1 MIGSKRLNPERKRP
15 TQARAKETVRCIL
28 DAAAQI
34 MGREGEEHLTTNRIA
49 ERAGC
54 SIGTL
59 YQYFQDREAIQLAL
73 IDRERKAIEVRIQ
86 TALLEIKPGA
96 LEDTIRQIVRIL
108 IESFRVKWRSRRLLA
123 LKILQRA
130 NNQNGPSTGGVIA
143 RYVIEASRVAVGQHR
158 PLDETEAFVLTR
170 AITGLLHYAALEGSP
185 LIGKPAF
192 EDALVRLVLGF
203 LAK

>member
-1 MIGSKRLNPERKRP
+1 MTRSNRLNPERKRP
-15 TQARAKETVRCIL
+15 SQARAKHTVQCIL

-34 MGREGEEHLTTNRIA
+34 LGREGEEHLTTNRIA

-73 IDRERKAIEVRIQ
+73 VERERKVIEARIHL
-86 TALLEIKPGA
+86 ALRDVKPGA
-96 LEDTIRQIVRIL
+96 REDTIRQIVRIL

-130 NNQNGPSTGGVIA
+130 DNRKGPTTVGIVA
-143 RYVIEASRVAVGQHR
+143 QYVVEASRTAVGQHR
-158 PLDETEAFVLTR
+158 PLNEAEAFVLTR
-170 AITGLLHYAALEGSP
+170 AITGLLHHAVLEGSP

-203 LAK
+203 LVK